1 MKNKVFYIVMS
12 IVLVLC
18 ILGACVTTP
27 DDGTSDMSSAASR
40 PAESSAGSESLAQSE
55 APAESGEPSENS
67 SAPSEESSTPPAE
80 SSAPSD
86 ESSDTSSDVSQQPVI
101 PPDPS
106 EYSDVTDANLGSDAI
121 DSYFN
126 DSVFVGNSIML
137 HYKNYVTRRRG
148 SDSGFLG
155 NAKFHAS
162 ASFSCANTMQ
172 PITDSSTHP
181 LYQGEKMKIEDAVAA
196 MGAKT
201 VYFSGMALN
210 EVGIFGAEES
220 ARNLATVVDAI
231 KAKSPDVKIVILAN
245 TYMVKNFNSY
255 QKLHN
260 GSISEYNNLLLDYCN
275 ENGYDFVDIT
285 TPLVASGCLADKFC
299 TDNAEGGSG
308 CHLTN
313 DAYAIWTAVL
323 RDYAKAEQ
331 AGTYVNPDSMPVYSR
346 N

>member
-1 MKNKVFYIVMS
+1 MKNKLFYIVMS
-12 IVLVLC
+12 AVLALC
-18 ILGACVTTP
+18 ILGACITAP
-27 DDGTSDMSSAASR
+27 DDGSSSASSAAESSR
-40 PAESSAGSESLAQSE
+40 PAESTV
-55 APAESGEPSENS
+55 SGGADVPSEDPADS
-67 SAPSEESSTPPAE
+67 SAPADESSE
-80 SSAPSD
+80 QPSD
-86 ESSDTSSDVSQQPVI
+86 ESSEPQEESSEPPVDVSEPPVL
-101 PPDPS
+101 PPDPNA
-106 EYSDVTDANLGSDAI
+106 YADVTDAALGADEIDA
-121 DSYFN
+121 YFN

-148 SDSGFLG
+148 SDSTFLG
-155 NAKFHAS
+155 SAKFHTS
-162 ASFSCANTMQ
+162 ASFSCYNNMQ
-172 PITDSSTHP
+172 PISDSSTHP

-210 EVGIFGAEES
+210 EIGIFGAEAS
-220 ARNLATVVDAI
+220 AENLASVVDAI

-245 TYMVKNFNSY
+245 TYMVKNFNTY

-275 ENGYDFVDIT
+275 ENGYDFVDIS
-285 TPLVASGCLADKFC
+285 TPLVGGGCLADKYC

-308 CHLTN
+308 CHLTA

-331 AGTYVNPDSMPVYSR
+331 AGTYVNPDSMPLYSR
-346 N
+346 G